1 MFTNL
6 TQDHLDY
13 HKTFEN
19 YFARKEKPVQ
29 PGEAHGG
36 EPGRQL
42 RPPPAGRGAGAGA
55 HHLFRSATTRRT
67 YTARNIR
74 LSASGVTASRWWA
87 RGFIQRID
95 FPMPGELLGA
105 QRAGR
110 AAAAAIA
117 LGIAR
122 AGRRGRAFGLPRGAR
137 PVRGAVSAARFT
149 ILCDYAHT
157 GDAIEKVL
165 AGVAPFVEG
174 RLVVLYRLRGRA
186 RCKKTPADER
196 SRGEIC

>member
-1 MFTNL
+1 M
-6 TQDHLDY
+6 QGPERI
-13 HKTFEN
+13 TFS
-19 YFARKEKPVQ
+19 
-29 PGEAHGG
+29 
-36 EPGRQL
+36 
-42 RPPPAGRGAGAGA
+42 AGDDAAD
-55 HHLFRSATTRRT
+55 

-74 LSASGVTASRWWA
+74 LSASGVKFEMVG

-95 FPMPGELLGA
+95 FPMPGDYSVHNALA
-105 QRAGR
+105 

-117 LGIAR
+117 LGIPAR
-122 AGRRGRAFGLPRGAR
+122 DAAAALSASRGVRGRCEVLYHGA
-137 PVRGAVSAARFT
+137 FT

-165 AGVAPFVEG
+165 AGVAAFRGGAAGGAVW
-174 RLVVLYRLRGRA
+174 LRGRA